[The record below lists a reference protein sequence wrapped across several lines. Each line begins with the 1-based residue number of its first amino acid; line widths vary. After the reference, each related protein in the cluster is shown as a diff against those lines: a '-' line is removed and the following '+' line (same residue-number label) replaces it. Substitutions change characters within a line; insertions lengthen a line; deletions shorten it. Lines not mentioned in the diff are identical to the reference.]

1 MDALTEEYGETL
13 KMECS
18 CRGELALAHKECAV
32 KWFGIKGDRM
42 CDVCGQEVSNIPV
55 TVVRLPETI
64 NVARATDTRSANR
77 YILQLSHF
85 LSSKLMSFEVFNNS
99 NLTCTLHVTVFPR

>member
-64 NVARATDTRSANR
+64 HVARATDTGSATR

-85 LSSKLMSFEVFNNS
+85 LSSKFLPFEVFNIS
-99 NLTCTLHVTVFPR
+99 IIACTPHFTLFPR